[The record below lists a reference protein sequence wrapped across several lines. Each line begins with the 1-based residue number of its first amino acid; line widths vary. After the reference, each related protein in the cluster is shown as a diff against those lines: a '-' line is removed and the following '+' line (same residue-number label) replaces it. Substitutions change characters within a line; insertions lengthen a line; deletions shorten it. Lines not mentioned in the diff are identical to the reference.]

1 MDSNKILILFSNIA
15 PSVLWTRGFSFASF
29 IIVVQSLGRVP
40 LFATPWSASHQA
52 SLFFTIS
59 WSLLKLMSTES
70 VMPSNYLILC
80 HPLVLPP
87 SVFPSV
93 RVFSSESAL
102 CIRWPKHWSFGFS
115 LSPSSEYSGWISF
128 RIEWLGLLAVQRTL
142 RSLLQHHS
150 WKASILRR
158 SAFFMV
164 SLFGEAPVQLALEWC
179 SACGV
184 ACAEHLRASL

>member
-1 MDSNKILILFSNIA
+1 
-15 PSVLWTRGFSFASF
+15 
-29 IIVVQSLGRVP
+29 
-40 LFATPWSASHQA
+40 
-52 SLFFTIS
+52 
-59 WSLLKLMSTES
+59 MSTES

-179 SACGV
+179 SACAV